1 MMKKNKN
8 KIKTIKKYIIY
19 TQITYCDIIILK
31 GGENMAETMYVRAS
45 EVAEITGV
53 SKAKAYKLIAQMN
66 EELKSQNYI
75 VISGRVPRKY
85 LMERL
90 YK

>member
-1 MMKKNKN
+1 M
-8 KIKTIKKYIIY
+8 Y
-19 TQITYCDIIILK
+19 TQITYCDIIISK
-31 GGENMAETMYVRAS
+31 GGENMTETMYVRAS